1 VSKYRF
7 KELIDTHHTITI
19 ISHINPDADAIG
31 SSLGL
36 YAILKSYG
44 KQVEVANFSK
54 DIPRYL
60 DFLPNFSKIKSRI
73 EYEDSLII
81 TCDSSTIDIVGF
93 DIDGRDIINIDHHQT
108 NEYYG
113 ICNIVDRSACATS
126 EVIYNKFVDEFEI
139 GLDSATCLYT
149 ALLSDTQH
157 FTTNSVTQDTFTLA
171 MQLMSLGVDHH
182 EVSNNLTLR
191 RSLASI
197 RMLSKALD
205 RLELYRDGTIS
216 VVKIDRDMIEQTG
229 AIMSDM
235 VGIADTSHSLATVE
249 ISIILIVQD
258 MKTKVSMR
266 SKVDDISA
274 IAKDFNGGGHKYA
287 CGFSISTT
295 NLEEVLDKILKKLR

>member
-1 VSKYRF
+1 M
-7 KELIDTHHTITI
+7 
-19 ISHINPDADAIG
+19 
-31 SSLGL
+31 
-36 YAILKSYG
+36 LKRYG
-44 KQVEVANFSK
+44 KQVEIANFSK

-60 DFLPNFSKIKSRI
+60 DFLPNFSKIKNKI
-73 EYEDSLII
+73 EYRDSLII
-81 TCDSSTIDIVGF
+81 ACDSSTIDILGF

-126 EVIYNKFVDEFEI
+126 QVIYSELADEFEI

-149 ALLSDTQH
+149 ALISDTRH

-182 EVSNNLTLR
+182 EVSYNLTSR

-197 RMLSKALD
+197 RILSKALD
-205 RLELYRDGTIS
+205 GLELYRDGSIS
-216 VVKIDRDMIEQTG
+216 VVRIDSDMIEQTG
-229 AIMSDM
+229 AKMSDM
-235 VGIADTSHSLATVE
+235 VGVVDISHSLATVE
-249 ISIILIVQD
+249 ISIVLIVQD
-258 MKTKVSMR
+258 IKTKVSMR
-266 SKVDDISA
+266 SKIDDISY
-274 IAKDFNGGGHKYA
+274 IAKDFDGGGHKHA